1 MLLLF
6 LFWCMFHSFCPAFAE
21 RKQSTDELVSQP
33 EAVTGLAT
41 GQGRHTCICNAT
53 SRTTAVLKGRGGER

>member
-6 LFWCMFHSFCPAFAE
+6 HFWCTFHSFCPAFAE
-21 RKQSTDELVSQP
+21 RKQSTGELVAQP
-33 EAVTGLAT
+33 AAVTGLAT